1 MDDKIIITKLD
12 IASMQPATFFGVYSD
27 NKAQR
32 VELFYEDDKYVL
44 GNIYVA
50 HVNDLVKNI
59 NAAFVEY
66 APGEKGYLSLEEH
79 KNVFFTNRKN
89 TTKVCEGDNIL
100 IQVKKE
106 PIKTKD
112 AVVSTNIEYSGRY
125 VVLTYGKADI
135 SVSAKIADN
144 EIRETLKKIGESFF
158 ASIDFDKEEYPLF
171 TEEIFLSILD
181 KTGIIFRTECGEQSV
196 MSQPAIIREEL
207 AKLFRE
213 YLRVFHKAM
222 SAKGR
227 TLIKEAENPIVAMT
241 KAAIKKNDND
251 ISKDDIP
258 NNIPT
263 MEIVT
268 DDRAIYDMLQAEGI
282 NARLYLDD
290 LLPLYK
296 LYSVE
301 SVLNEITSR
310 KIWLK
315 SGGYLIIEYTEAMT
329 VIDVNTGKC
338 EQGKDKDKTIFK
350 INLEAAGEILRQ
362 LRLRNISGIIIVD
375 FIDMKSDEYR
385 LRLFKQLKTKAYEDE
400 IRTTIVDM
408 TKLNLVEITRKKI
421 RERVL
426 IKKR

>member
-12 IASMQPATFFGVYSD
+12 IASMQPATFFGIYKD

-66 APGEKGYLSLEEH
+66 APGEKGYLSLEEN
-79 KNVFFTNRKN
+79 KNVFFINRKN

-125 VVLTYGKADI
+125 IVLTYGKADI
-135 SVSAKIADN
+135 SVSAKITDN
-144 EIRETLKKIGESFF
+144 ETRDILKKIGESFLS
-158 ASIDFDKEEYPLF
+158 SIDFDKEVYPLF
-171 TEEIFLSILD
+171 TEEIFMSILD
-181 KTGIIFRTECGEQSV
+181 KTGIIFRTECASESV
-196 MSQPAIIREEL
+196 MSQPAIVREEL
-207 AKLFRE
+207 QRLFNE
-213 YLRVFHKAM
+213 FLMVFHKAM

-227 TLIKEAENPIVAMT
+227 TLIKETENPIVTMT
-241 KAAIKKNDND
+241 KEAIKKNDSD
-251 ISKDDIP
+251 I
-258 NNIPT
+258 
-263 MEIVT
+263 EIVT
-268 DDRAIYDMLQAEGI
+268 DDRAIYDTLQTEGI
-282 NARLYLDD
+282 STRLYLDE

-315 SGGYLIIEYTEAMT
+315 SGGYLVIDYTEAMT

-338 EQGKDKDKTIFK
+338 EQGRDKDKTIFK
-350 INLEAAGEILRQ
+350 INLEAADEILKQ

-375 FIDMKSDEYR
+375 FIDMKSDENR
-385 LRLFKQLKTKAYEDE
+385 LNLFRHLKTKAYDDE
-400 IRTTIVDM
+400 IRTSIVDM